1 MWPKTSVE
9 PPKIG
14 SITVYFE
21 PTEHH
26 GRDYTSEVSFMAPP
40 GFELLQSDPHG
51 SEYVIKAKHYDSGV
65 VLQMAH
71 IPKERVKYIEYDYM
85 TKGIKD

>member
-1 MWPKTSVE
+1 MWSKTT
-9 PPKIG
+9 PPVIG

-26 GRDYTSEVSFMAPP
+26 GRDYTSEVGFVAPA
-40 GFELLQSDPHG
+40 GFELLQCDPHG
-51 SEYVIKAKHYDSGV
+51 LEYIIRAKHNESGT

-85 TKGIKD
+85 SKGIKD